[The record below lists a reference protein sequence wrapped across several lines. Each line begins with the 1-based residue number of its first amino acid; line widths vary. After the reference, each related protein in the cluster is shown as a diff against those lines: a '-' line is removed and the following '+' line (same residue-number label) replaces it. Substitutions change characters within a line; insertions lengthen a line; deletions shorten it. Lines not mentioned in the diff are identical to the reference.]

1 MWNGQGDPL
10 RLDYSPQLTSAGD
23 DHRATDRTG
32 IVELRRHGVL
42 QARGPNRAKAGPRR
56 SCTSSTPY
64 PEHAVSVPDPEAAT
78 WQTTIA
84 LVRDVCVALAG
95 DRVRYCHY
103 KRNAFL
109 DLSRRGEKD
118 LDLLIARADEDRFS
132 AIMHRLGFKLACW
145 PDGGLPGILDYYGY
159 DSPTGR
165 IVHVHAHYQL
175 VVGDDLTMSYRIP
188 LEDAFLGAAREDGE
202 LLVPPPELEL
212 ILLII
217 RLALR
222 HLTWDAVVTRRARV
236 PASSRAELAFLQ
248 ERVEEDQVD
257 RLLEQWLPFVDR
269 GTFRDCRL
277 ALAPDAGRGTGIR
290 AGGRLVTALKPC
302 ARRSRAADV
311 SLKVWRRGTRI
322 GRRLTSRPAPRR
334 QLAAGGAIVA
344 LVGADGAG
352 KSTAVEE
359 LSERLGKTFTVTR
372 AHLGKPPKSL
382 LTVVIRNVVRA
393 RSVFLG
399 LLRLIGA
406 RSARSRSTERAV
418 LATAIARDRYLAF
431 RRIRRIA
438 TNGGLVLCD
447 RFPLRE
453 LKLMDGPR
461 VQRVTDPDRWSRL
474 TSLLAARERRYY
486 RAITRPDVLIVLRV
500 DPETA
505 VARTDEPPDFVR
517 ARWREVWAIDWTT
530 VPAHVIDTGEPR
542 REVLSRLEALVWS
555 EL

>member
-1 MWNGQGDPL
+1 
-10 RLDYSPQLTSAGD
+10 
-23 DHRATDRTG
+23 
-32 IVELRRHGVL
+32 
-42 QARGPNRAKAGPRR
+42 
-56 SCTSSTPY
+56 
-64 PEHAVSVPDPEAAT
+64 VSVPDPEAAT

-84 LVRDVCVALAG
+84 LVREVCVALAG
-95 DRVRYCHY
+95 DRVRYCHF

-159 DSPTGR
+159 DSQTGR
-165 IVHVHAHYQL
+165 VVHVHAHYQL

-212 ILLII
+212 ILLVI

-277 ALAPDAGRGTGIR
+277 ALAPDAGTGTGIR
-290 AGGRLVTALKPC
+290 AGGRLVRALKPC

-311 SLKVWRRGTRI
+311 SLKMWRRGTQI
-322 GRRLTSRPAPRR
+322 ASRLTSRPAARR

-393 RSVFLG
+393 RSVFLRV
-399 LLRLIGA
+399 LRLIGA
-406 RSARSRSTERAV
+406 RPAPSRATEHAV
-418 LATAIARDRYLAF
+418 LAAALARDRYLAF

-438 TNGGLVLCD
+438 TNGGLVICD

-461 VQRVTDPDRWSRL
+461 VQRVMDPDRWSRL
-474 TSLLAARERRYY
+474 TGRLAARERRYY

-517 ARWREVWAIDWTT
+517 ARWREVWAIDWTR

-542 REVLSRLEALVWS
+542 REVLSRLVALVWS

>member
-1 MWNGQGDPL
+1 
-10 RLDYSPQLTSAGD
+10 
-23 DHRATDRTG
+23 
-32 IVELRRHGVL
+32 
-42 QARGPNRAKAGPRR
+42 
-56 SCTSSTPY
+56 
-64 PEHAVSVPDPEAAT
+64 VSVPDTEAAT
-78 WQTTIA
+78 RLPTIA
-84 LVRDVCVALAG
+84 LVREVCVALAG
-95 DRVRYCHY
+95 DRVRYCHF

-109 DLSRRGEKD
+109 DRSRTGEKD

-132 AIMHRLGFKLACW
+132 AIMHRLGFKLARR
-145 PDGGLPGILDYYGY
+145 PNGELPGILDYYGY
-159 DSPTGR
+159 DAETGR
-165 IVHVHAHYQL
+165 VVHVHAHYQL

-202 LLVPPPELEL
+202 FLVPPPELEL
-212 ILLII
+212 ILLVI

-236 PASSRAELAFLQ
+236 PASSRAELTFLQ
-248 ERVEEDQVD
+248 ERAADDQVD
-257 RLLEQWLPFVDR
+257 GLLDRWLPFIDER
-269 GTFRDCRL
+269 TFRDCRL
-277 ALAPDAGRGTGIR
+277 ALASDAGRGTGIR
-290 AGGRLVTALKPC
+290 AGGRLVAALTPC

-311 SLKVWRRGTRI
+311 CLKIWRRGTEI
-322 GRRLTSRPAPRR
+322 GSRLTSRPARR
-334 QLAAGGAIVA
+334 KRLAAGGAIVA
-344 LVGADGAG
+344 IVGADGAG

-372 AHLGKPPKSL
+372 AHLGKPPKSWVTL
-382 LTVVIRNVVRA
+382 VIRNAARA
-393 RSVFLG
+393 RSVFLR

-406 RSARSRSTERAV
+406 RSAPARSTEHAV
-418 LATAIARDRYLAF
+418 VATALARDRYLAF

-438 TNGGLVLCD
+438 TNGGLVICD

-461 VQRVTDPDRWSRL
+461 VQRVMDPDRWTRL
-474 TSLLAARERRYY
+474 TGRLAARERRYY

-505 VARTDEPPDFVR
+505 VARVPDEDSDFVR

-530 VPAHVIDTGEPR
+530 VPAHVIDAGEPR
-542 REVLSRLEALVWS
+542 RDVLSRLEALIWS

>member
-1 MWNGQGDPL
+1 M
-10 RLDYSPQLTSAGD
+10 
-23 DHRATDRTG
+23 RTAARSKA
-32 IVELRRHGVL
+32 RR
-42 QARGPNRAKAGPRR
+42 RR
-56 SCTSSTPY
+56 SYASSSPY
-64 PEHAVSVPDPEAAT
+64 PEHTVSVPDRKAAT
-78 WQTTIA
+78 RQPTIA
-84 LVRDVCVALAG
+84 LVREVCVALAG
-95 DRVRYCHY
+95 DRVRYCHF

-109 DLSRRGEKD
+109 DRSRTGDKD

-132 AIMHRLGFKLACW
+132 ATMHGLGFKLAHR

-159 DSPTGR
+159 DSQTGR
-165 IVHVHAHYQL
+165 IIHVHAHYQL
-175 VVGDDLTMSYRIP
+175 VVGDDLTMNYRIP

-202 LLVPPPELEL
+202 FLVPPPELEL
-212 ILLII
+212 ILLVI

-257 RLLEQWLPFVDR
+257 RLLEQWLPFVDER
-269 GTFRDCRL
+269 TFRDCRL
-277 ALAPDAGRGTGIR
+277 ALAPDAGRGAGIR

-311 SLKVWRRGTRI
+311 SLKMWRRGTEI
-322 GRRLTSRPAPRR
+322 VCRLTSRPAPRK

-344 LVGADGAG
+344 IVGADGAG

-359 LSERLGKTFTVTR
+359 LSQRLGKIFAVTQ
-372 AHLGKPPKSL
+372 AHLGKPPKSPV
-382 LTVVIRNVVRA
+382 TMVIRNGARA
-393 RSVFLG
+393 RSVFLR

-406 RSARSRSTERAV
+406 RSAPSRSTEHAV
-418 LATAIARDRYLAF
+418 LATALARDRYLAF

-438 TNGGLVLCD
+438 TNGGLVICD

-453 LKLMDGPR
+453 LTLMDGPR
-461 VQRVTDPDRWSRL
+461 VQRVTDPNRWRRL
-474 TSLLAARERRYY
+474 TGRLAARERRYY
-486 RAITRPDVLIVLRV
+486 RAITPPDVLIVLRV

-505 VARTDEPPDFVR
+505 VARTDEAPDFVR

-530 VPAHVIDTGEPR
+530 VPAHVIDAGEPR
-542 REVLSRLEALVWS
+542 REVLSRLEALIWS
-555 EL
+555 EV